1 MIAAT
6 AALELPGLDAS
17 AREMI
22 ETVERSLLL
31 EARLIDD
38 LLDAMRILRG
48 KMSYRFG
55 AVNVHDLIEHAI
67 ATCRPRIE
75 VGGLTLVKDLRCS
88 SPRVRGDADRLHQV
102 VCNLLENAGKFTPAG
117 GQVTVMARNEGE
129 RVVVAVRDTGVGI
142 APEDIL
148 RIFGAFEQGEKS
160 PIRRFGGLGLG
171 LAISRAIVEGHGGHL
186 EAQSDGAGRGAEFVL
201 DLETIPGTADL
212 KDDAPVAPANG
223 AGHRLRIFF
232 VEDEDITRELLS
244 RVLRIHG
251 YDVQPAGTYREAIDL
266 ADGQFDL
273 VLSDIALPDG
283 TGWDVMRHVRSR
295 WRHIPGIAMS
305 GFGSQEDR
313 DASSAAG
320 FAVHLT
326 KPVPIRELKA
336 TIEHVAGR

>member
-1 MIAAT
+1 
-6 AALELPGLDAS
+6 
-17 AREMI
+17 
-22 ETVERSLLL
+22 
-31 EARLIDD
+31 
-38 LLDAMRILRG
+38 MRILRG

-55 AVNVHDLIEHAI
+55 AVNVHDLIEQAI
-67 ATCRPRIE
+67 ATCKPRIE
-75 VGGLTLVKDLRCS
+75 AGGLTLVKDLRCS
-88 SPRVRGDADRLHQV
+88 NPRVRGDVDRLQQV
-102 VCNLLENAGKFTPAG
+102 VCNLLENAGKFTPTG
-117 GQVTVMARNEGE
+117 GQVKVMARNEGE

-171 LAISRAIVEGHGGHL
+171 LAISRAIVEGHGGQL
-186 EAQSDGAGRGAEFVL
+186 EARSEGPEKGAEFVL
-201 DLETIPGTADL
+201 DLEAITGTADL
-212 KDDAPVAPANG
+212 KDEVRVPPASG
-223 AGHRLRIFF
+223 AGERLRIFF
-232 VEDEDITRELLS
+232 VEDEAITRELLS

-273 VLSDIALPDG
+273 LLSDIALPDG